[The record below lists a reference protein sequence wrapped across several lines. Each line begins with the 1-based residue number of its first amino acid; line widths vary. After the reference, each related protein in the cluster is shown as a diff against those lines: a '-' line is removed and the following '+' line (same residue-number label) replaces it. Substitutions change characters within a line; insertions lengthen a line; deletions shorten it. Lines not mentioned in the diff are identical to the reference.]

1 MKKTPQTIIKI
12 VAVLTVG
19 MMGTG
24 CTVSEV
30 IHAEQTQ
37 LNMASLQVSE
47 AMLLDV
53 GILNFE
59 PGLPAGNNAEESRI

>member
-12 VAVLTVG
+12 VAVLAVG
-19 MMGTG
+19 VMGTG

-37 LNMASLQVSE
+37 LNMASLQISE

-59 PGLPAGNNAEESRI
+59 PGVPAGNNAE